1 MTRAAKDI
9 VKAAIRL
16 PEDER
21 LQVVEQ
27 LLVSLDSATD
37 KDVDAAWAA
46 EIERRSREIK
56 EGTVRPVV
64 VWEEVKSRAR
74 KRVRGAN

>member
-46 EIERRSREIK
+46 EIERRSLEIK
-56 EGTVRPVV
+56 EGTVRPV